1 MDNTRLLWSYSA
13 AYGYFGKRE
22 YLLAASKTRDRF
34 INIFTDHK
42 FGGVFWSV
50 KENGERTDT
59 TIRLSALGSA
69 IYALSEFHKS
79 TGDEEALKAAINLY
93 NITEKEF
100 RTEKG
105 YREAATRDFRFI
117 EEQEKAES
125 ILILLEGYANLYSQW
140 RQKGLKADTVG
151 LINLLKTD
159 DLNITGK
166 LEASWSLLADTFI
179 MKDFDLINR
188 IKPFSYR
195 FGKSINC
202 PGQYL
207 NTKIESVIADL
218 WLWKYH
224 NDTYGAAR
232 AMKTWKSIM
241 EEKDNVIASC
251 PSRGVRMCIQCLR
264 IFD

>member
-1 MDNTRLLWSYSA
+1 MDNTRLLWAYSA
-13 AYGYFGKRE
+13 AYGYFRKQD
-22 YLLAASKTRDRF
+22 YLLAASKARDKV
-34 INIFTDHK
+34 INVFTDHK
-42 FGGVFWSV
+42 FGGIFWSV
-50 KENGERTDT
+50 KEDGERTDT

-69 IYALSEFHKS
+69 IYALSEFHKA
-79 TGDEEALKAAINLY
+79 TRDEEALKAAMNLY
-93 NITEKEF
+93 YITEKEF
-100 RTEKG
+100 KTETG
-105 YREAATRDFRFI
+105 YREAATRDFSFV

-140 RQKGLKADTVG
+140 QQKRLKTDTVG

-166 LEASWSLLADTFI
+166 LEASWSLLADTFT
-179 MKDFDLINR
+179 MKDFDLVNR

-202 PGQYL
+202 SRHYL

-224 NDTYGAAR
+224 NDTYGAER

-241 EEKDNVIASC
+241 EEKDNVIADC
-251 PSRGVRMCIQCLR
+251 PSRGVRMCLQCLK